1 MQLIREK
8 FLFFFLADNKRYKK
22 ISNFCILFFF
32 PFFCF
37 SVAST
42 EISDHSPNSLSPQE
56 IIQFEEMAPKIPT
69 VLDFTFLNSKNKST
83 L

>member
-8 FLFFFLADNKRYKK
+8 FLFFFLADNKRCKK
-22 ISNFCILFFF
+22 ISSFCILFF